1 MSKQEYQPMTIGQLA
16 ERWHVDPRTARRWIR
31 PFYGELGRCD
41 GRIFTPKQVEIILGH
56 LE

>member
-16 ERWHVDPRTARRWIR
+16 ERWHVDTRTVRRWIR
-31 PFYGELGRCD
+31 PFQEELGRRE
-41 GRIFTPKQVEIILGH
+41 GNIFTPKQVEIILSH

>member
-1 MSKQEYQPMTIGQLA
+1 MTIGQLA
-16 ERWHVDPRTARRWIR
+16 ERWHVNPRTARRWIR